1 MTQNNKEIAQDKCTD
16 LTERIA
22 KNKDSE
28 NLAKKKADLI
38 RKRDQLISSR
48 ATKAA
53 SILRSFNNNAPSY
66 FAKKLMKDALQALSQ
81 ADKLDKGVPNVN
93 DKTIQFLLD
102 RKKCI
107 CGTEVLAGNDA
118 FVSLTQLL
126 EYIPPKSIGNMIGDF
141 VNKCEDRNRA
151 VKNYF
156 DDFCDDYKF
165 IREFEETYAE
175 HEADIR
181 KIEQQLEGLES
192 VGSLQADLS
201 RYEKE
206 IKTLDSEKDFL
217 NQQKGGY
224 ITKQKELEAAR
235 QELANKDETNRKI
248 EIYKAYAQYM
258 FDTLSE
264 QYAAE
269 EAKMRDALQNTVNEL
284 FRNIYNGGFSLSLD
298 EKYNIQINVTDQ
310 EAGFSEDVETSTAQ
324 SISVIFAF
332 IAGVIKMARQS
343 QQADNAM
350 LVSEPYPLVMDAP
363 LSAFDKTKLKQFA
376 SSSCRCR
383 AGYQIRSGFHAASSR
398 SNRHADS

>member
-1 MTQNNKEIAQDKCTD
+1 M
-16 LTERIA
+16 
-22 KNKDSE
+22 S
-28 NLAKKKADLI
+28 
-38 RKRDQLISSR
+38 
-48 ATKAA
+48 
-53 SILRSFNNNAPSY
+53 
-66 FAKKLMKDALQALSQ
+66 
-81 ADKLDKGVPNVN
+81 
-93 DKTIQFLLD
+93 
-102 RKKCI
+102 
-107 CGTEVLAGNDA
+107 
-118 FVSLTQLL
+118 
-126 EYIPPKSIGNMIGDF
+126 GDF
-141 VNKCEDRNRA
+141 VNKCEDRSRA

-175 HEADIR
+175 HEADIQ

-206 IKTLDSEKDFL
+206 IKTLDSEKDLL
-217 NQQKGGY
+217 NQQKGSH

-258 FDTLSE
+258 YDTLSE
-264 QYAAE
+264 QYSAE

-298 EKYNIQINVTDQ
+298 EKYNIQINVIDQ

-363 LSAFDKTKLKQFA
+363 VSAFDKTRIKTVCEVLPAVAEQGIIFMNDTAGDFA
-376 SSSCRCR
+376 AENLGSKVGQR
-383 AGYQIRSGFHAASSR
+383 YMFDKKNEFEVYIV
-398 SNRHADS
+398 